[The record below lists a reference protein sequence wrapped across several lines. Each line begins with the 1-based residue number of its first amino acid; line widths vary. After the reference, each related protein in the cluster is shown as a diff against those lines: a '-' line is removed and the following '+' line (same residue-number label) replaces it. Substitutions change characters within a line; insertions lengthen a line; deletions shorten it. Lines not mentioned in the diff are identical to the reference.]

1 MQMANVG
8 YIRVSTLD
16 QHTERQLAGVEL
28 DRVFEDK
35 ASGKDTNR
43 AGFAAMMDYVRDG
56 DTLHVHEM
64 SRLGRNVLDI
74 LSTIEQLT
82 GRGVAIR
89 FHKEGQQAD
98 NRTAMGRAFLAM
110 MATFAALEREL
121 MLERQQEG
129 YRAAQAAGRITGRG
143 KGKAVDRA
151 GIAAAIAAG
160 ASVRAIAKDF
170 DVSPQTVQAIK
181 REQVQ

>member
-1 MQMANVG
+1 MANVG
-8 YIRVSTLD
+8 YIRVSTAD
-16 QHTERQLAGVEL
+16 QHTERQLSGIEL

-35 ASGKDTNR
+35 LSGKDTNR
-43 AGFAAMMDYVRDG
+43 PGFAAMMDYVRDG

-82 GRGVAIR
+82 ARGVAVK

-98 NRTAMGRAFLAM
+98 NSSAMGRAFLAM
-110 MATFAALEREL
+110 MATFAALERDL

-143 KGKAVDRA
+143 KGKDVDRP

-160 ASVRAIAKDF
+160 ASIRAIAKDF
-170 DVSPQTVQAIK
+170 GVSPQTVQAIK
-181 REQVQ
+181 KEQVL